1 MCECVQELT
10 TYFVQLFLS
19 VHLQSQLPIKCVCVC
34 INTYKYNNILYNM
47 YVHIKRF
54 DETFSSRFLFFFI
67 FVNGLFKIKSIKV
80 FVPRIVLIVLYY
92 NNLPLYNIIIMLV
105 CRSTAGDEKELNLKS
120 ILLITVKI
128 I

>member
-1 MCECVQELT
+1 MKHFRVDS
-10 TYFVQLFLS
+10 F
-19 VHLQSQLPIKCVCVC
+19 
-34 INTYKYNNILYNM
+34 
-47 YVHIKRF
+47 
-54 DETFSSRFLFFFI
+54 FFFI